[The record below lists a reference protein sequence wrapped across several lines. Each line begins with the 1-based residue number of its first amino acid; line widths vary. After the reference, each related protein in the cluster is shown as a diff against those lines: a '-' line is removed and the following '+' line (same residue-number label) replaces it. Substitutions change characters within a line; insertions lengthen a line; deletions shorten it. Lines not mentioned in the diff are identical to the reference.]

1 MKSLQLLVLLSSLV
15 LSGCSFFS
23 KPEIKTEESWTAD
36 RVYSEAK
43 AALNVSDYATAIKY
57 YEQIETRFP
66 FGAYAQQALLDSA
79 YANYKLD
86 ESDIAI
92 ATLDR
97 FLRVYPLN
105 PNIDYAYYL
114 RGLINANR
122 DMGLVARYIPRDESQ
137 RNPAS
142 ARAALKDFTTL
153 VNRFPNSKY
162 TDDATQRI
170 VHLRNRLAQH
180 EINIATYY
188 MRRNSFL
195 AAANRGRYVVE
206 NYARTP
212 AVPDALLV
220 MARAYKVLGI
230 HDLSADALRV
240 LKHNYPGHTG
250 IAEIEQIQL
259 IPVK

>member
-230 HDLSADALRV
+230 HDLSPDALRV
-240 LKHNYPGHTG
+240 L
-250 IAEIEQIQL
+250 
-259 IPVK
+259 